1 MSCTTRHFAF
11 LRCNRRSCWARHSG
25 RSICCRNRASSIS
38 TSTLQYF
45 AKKYDPV
52 LARLDE
58 EHDTI
63 ASVRG
68 TPYRRVAQLYAEY
81 IHKQRDEVRTMEGT
95 LASLKSSTLPAAR

>member
-1 MSCTTRHFAF
+1 M
-11 LRCNRRSCWARHSG
+11 
-25 RSICCRNRASSIS
+25 
-38 TSTLQYF
+38 
-45 AKKYDPV
+45 
-52 LARLDE
+52 
-58 EHDTI
+58 